1 MNPGKAFV
9 AFLAGKQESKLQLA
23 FFASTYKWLKL
34 ELTQK
39 LIPQIHCVSHICV
52 CARVRLIH

>member
-1 MNPGKAFV
+1 MNPGKAYV

-23 FFASTYKWLKL
+23 FFASTYKWFKL

-39 LIPQIHCVSHICV
+39 LIPQKHCVSQIY
-52 CARVRLIH
+52 IYI